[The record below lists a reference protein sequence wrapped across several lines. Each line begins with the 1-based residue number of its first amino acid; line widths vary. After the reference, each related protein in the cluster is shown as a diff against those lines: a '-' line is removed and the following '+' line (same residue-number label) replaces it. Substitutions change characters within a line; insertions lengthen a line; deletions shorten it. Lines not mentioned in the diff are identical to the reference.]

1 MACSARSDW
10 FCGNFR
16 SWPSWPFNQHTPSSA
31 VVLANIFTNLSTTRF
46 YFHYIFNIFLI
57 IFVWFKIRNKIT
69 LIKKHNKITLI
80 NIRVTSGKQQSGRGA
95 AKFYNKHYSFLLN
108 EPFLIVFALKFAKI
122 PKKMLFVKISIRNIL
137 LGDK

>member
-31 VVLANIFTNLSTTRF
+31 AVLANIFTNLSTTRF

-69 LIKKHNKITLI
+69 LI
-80 NIRVTSGKQQSGRGA
+80 NIRVTSGKQRSGREA

-108 EPFLIVFALKFAKI
+108 EPFQIAFTLKFAKI
-122 PKKMLFVKISIRNIL
+122 PKKLLFVKISIRKHTFRERITKNRP
-137 LGDK
+137 